1 MRCSSKPRQDSNR
14 SVSPMFQHLYD
25 NPLLVT
31 ALPCVVALIVLVV
44 AQWRR
49 GFARGFGTVFAI
61 GIAADAWLNGPWTPV
76 RAGTA
81 LATAVGVFFVIFG
94 DFRYFVVLEEALD
107 GKLALVRAAGWAFLV
122 PVTSQLVR
130 WASPR
135 VAHDERSTFLLY
147 ELLFFGVAVGIWFF
161 RLPRG
166 TPAARLARRATLF
179 EIVQYAVW
187 AGADIGLIKTG
198 HDAFYAVRIV
208 ANLLYYVAFVPTTLR
223 WIPREKA

>member
-1 MRCSSKPRQDSNR
+1 
-14 SVSPMFQHLYD
+14 MFQHLYD

-31 ALPCVVALIVLVV
+31 ALPCVVALIVLIA

-94 DFRYFVVLEEALD
+94 DFRYFVLLEHALVEPHAGAQRGIGRTED

-179 EIVQYAVW
+179 EILQYAIW
-187 AGADIGLIKTG
+187 AGADVGLIKTG
-198 HDAFYAVRIV
+198 HDAFYALRIV
-208 ANLLYYVAFVPTTLR
+208 ANLLYYVAFVPTMLR